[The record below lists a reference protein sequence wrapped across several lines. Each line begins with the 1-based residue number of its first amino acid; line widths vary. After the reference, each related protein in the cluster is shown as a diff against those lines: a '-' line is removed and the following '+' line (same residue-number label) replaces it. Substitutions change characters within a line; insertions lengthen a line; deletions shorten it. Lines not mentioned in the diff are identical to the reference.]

1 MEDTQFSEIIDFAI
15 KREKEAVQFYTELEH
30 IAQFASQKELL
41 SEIKGM
47 EQGHVKILENLKT
60 KTPDVIRVESVPN
73 FMPSTYLVEA
83 QPARDMSYQD
93 ILIIAMKREDRSHA
107 LYEELIAQTE
117 NPELQKTFQMLAGE
131 ESKHK
136 RFFEDLYD
144 KYVQPDN

>member
-1 MEDTQFSEIIDFAI
+1 MPDTQYSEVIDFAL

-60 KTPDVIRVESVPN
+60 KSPEAIRVEKVPG
-73 FMPSTYLVEA
+73 FMASTYLVEA
-83 QPARDMSYQD
+83 QPAKDMNYQD

-107 LYEELIAQTE
+107 LYEELLQQTE
-117 NPELQKTFQMLAGE
+117 NPELRKTFEMLAGE

>member
-1 MEDTQFSEIIDFAI
+1 MPDTQYSEIIDFAI

-60 KTPDVIRVESVPN
+60 KSPEAIRVERVPN
-73 FMPSTYLVEA
+73 FMASTYLVEA
-83 QPARDMSYQD
+83 QPARDMNYQD

-107 LYEELIAQTE
+107 LYEELLQQTD
-117 NPELQKTFQMLAGE
+117 NPDLQKTFRMLAGE